1 MSLQEGSPMTSI
13 RKLTGV
19 ALAAAN
25 LAVATA
31 PAQASGQQP
40 IYQACLAKAK
50 TAADPKL
57 ARDQCVWDHWDR
69 MAEYG

>member
-1 MSLQEGSPMTSI
+1 MTSI

-19 ALAAAN
+19 TMAAGM
-25 LAVATA
+25 LAVAAA

-50 TAADPKL
+50 AAENPKL
-57 ARDQCVWDHWDR
+57 AKDQCVWDHWDR

>member
-1 MSLQEGSPMTSI
+1 MTTI
-13 RKLTGV
+13 RKLTGA
-19 ALAAAN
+19 ALAAAM

-50 TAADPKL
+50 TAENPKL
-57 ARDQCVWDHWDR
+57 AKDQCVWDHWDR

>member
-1 MSLQEGSPMTSI
+1 MTSI
-13 RKLTGV
+13 RKLSGV
-19 ALAAAN
+19 ALAAAI
-25 LAVATA
+25 LAVTTA

-50 TAADPKL
+50 SAADPKL

-69 MAEYG
+69 MAEAG

>member
-1 MSLQEGSPMTSI
+1 MTSI
-13 RKLTGV
+13 HKLTGV
-19 ALAAAN
+19 AMAAAM
-25 LAVATA
+25 LVVATA

-40 IYQACLAKAK
+40 IFQACLAEAK

-57 ARDQCVWDHWDR
+57 AKDQCVWDHWDR

>member
-1 MSLQEGSPMTSI
+1 MTRF
-13 RKLTGV
+13 RKLSAV
-19 ALAAAN
+19 AAAAALLALAN
-25 LAVATA
+25 L

-50 TAADPKL
+50 TASDPTE
-57 ARDQCVWDHWDR
+57 ARNQCVWDHWDR